1 MQKKEKDERSLA
13 IKQSADRILQIMS
26 QLRDPQ
32 SGCQWD
38 LEQNFETLSKYVIE
52 EAYEVAE
59 AVADGNVDEIMEEL
73 GDLLLQVVFFSQ
85 IASEKNLFRFL
96 DVVNAVSEK
105 MIRRH
110 PHIFSKNKE
119 FKTAKEQKEN
129 WEIIKDLEKSE
140 KKNINEKSLLSGISK
155 NLPSLIKSKKIQEK
169 VSRAGFDWKDEG
181 EVLEKVKEELAELSE
196 AIKNSDHSNSEE
208 ELGDLLFTLVNLG
221 RHMDIDCDTALRKA
235 NYKFSKRFDLLELQ
249 MTKENKKLSKVNKLY
264 MEKIW
269 SKVKKL
275 SYTKN
280 DKPETTIDRS
290 QM

>member
-1 MQKKEKDERSLA
+1 MQKKEKDERSPA
-13 IKQSADRILQIMS
+13 SKQSADRILQIMS

-32 SGCQWD
+32 NGCQWD
-38 LEQNFETLSKYVIE
+38 LEQNFESLSKYVIE

-59 AVADGNVDEIMEEL
+59 AVADGNADEIMEEL

-85 IASEKNLFRFL
+85 IASETNLFQFL

-129 WEIIKDLEKSE
+129 WEIIKDLEKSG

-196 AIKNSDHSNSEE
+196 AIKNSDRSNSEE

-235 NYKFSKRFDLLELQ
+235 NYKFSKRFNLLELQ
-249 MTKENKKLSKVNKLY
+249 MAKENKELSKVNKLY
-264 MEKIW
+264 MEKTW

-290 QM
+290 

>member
-13 IKQSADRILQIMS
+13 SKQSADRILQIMS

-32 SGCQWD
+32 NGCQWD
-38 LEQNFETLSKYVIE
+38 LEQNFESLSKYVIE

-59 AVADGNVDEIMEEL
+59 AVADGNADEIMEEL

-129 WEIIKDLEKSE
+129 WEIVKDLEKSR
-140 KKNINEKSLLSGISK
+140 KNNINEKSLLSGISK

-169 VSRAGFDWKDEG
+169 VSRAGFDWKDKG
-181 EVLEKVKEELAELSE
+181 EVLEKVKEEIAELSE
-196 AIKNSDHSNSEE
+196 AIKNSDRSHSEE

-235 NYKFSKRFDLLELQ
+235 NYKFSKRFNLLELQ
-249 MTKENKKLSKVNKLY
+249 MAKENKELSKVNKLY
-264 MEKIW
+264 MEKTW

-280 DKPETTIDRS
+280 DKPKRTNDRG
-290 QM
+290 

>member
-1 MQKKEKDERSLA
+1 MQKKEKDERSPA
-13 IKQSADRILQIMS
+13 SKQSADRILQIMS

-32 SGCQWD
+32 NGCQWD
-38 LEQNFETLSKYVIE
+38 LEQNFESLSKYVIE

-85 IASEKNLFRFL
+85 IASEKNQFRFL

-140 KKNINEKSLLSGISK
+140 KNNINEKSLLSGISK

-169 VSRAGFDWKDEG
+169 VSRVGFDWKDEG

-196 AIKNSDHSNSEE
+196 AIKNSDRSNSEE

-235 NYKFSKRFDLLELQ
+235 NYKFSKRFNLLELQ
-249 MTKENKKLSKVNKLY
+249 MGKENKELSKVNKLY
-264 MEKIW
+264 MEKTW

-275 SYTKN
+275 SYKKN

-290 QM
+290 

>member
-1 MQKKEKDERSLA
+1 MQKKEKDERSPA
-13 IKQSADRILQIMS
+13 SKQSADRILQIMS

-32 SGCQWD
+32 NGCQWD
-38 LEQNFETLSKYVIE
+38 LEQNFESLSKYVIE

-85 IASEKNLFRFL
+85 IASEKNQFRFL

-140 KKNINEKSLLSGISK
+140 KNNINEKSLLSGVSK

-196 AIKNSDHSNSEE
+196 AIKNSDRSNSEE

-235 NYKFSKRFDLLELQ
+235 NYKFSKRFNLLELQ
-249 MTKENKKLSKVNKLY
+249 MGKENKELSKVNKLY
-264 MEKIW
+264 MEKTW

-290 QM
+290 

>member
-1 MQKKEKDERSLA
+1 MQKKEKDERSPA
-13 IKQSADRILQIMS
+13 SKQSADRILQIMS

-32 SGCQWD
+32 NGCQWD
-38 LEQNFETLSKYVIE
+38 LEQNFESLSKYVIE

-140 KKNINEKSLLSGISK
+140 KNNINEKSLLSGISK

-196 AIKNSDHSNSEE
+196 AIKNSDRSNSEE

-235 NYKFSKRFDLLELQ
+235 NYKFSKRFNLLELQ
-249 MTKENKKLSKVNKLY
+249 MGKENKELSKVNKLY
-264 MEKIW
+264 MEKTW

-275 SYTKN
+275 SYKKN

-290 QM
+290 

>member
-1 MQKKEKDERSLA
+1 MQKKEKDERSPA
-13 IKQSADRILQIMS
+13 SKQSADRILQIMS

-32 SGCQWD
+32 NGCQWD
-38 LEQNFETLSKYVIE
+38 LEQNFESLSKYVIE

-59 AVADGNVDEIMEEL
+59 AVADGNVDDIMEEL

-140 KKNINEKSLLSGISK
+140 KKKIYEKSLLSEISK

-196 AIKNSDHSNSEE
+196 AIKNSDRSNSEE

-235 NYKFSKRFDLLELQ
+235 NYKFSKRFNLLELQ
-249 MTKENKKLSKVNKLY
+249 MGKENKELSKVNKLY
-264 MEKIW
+264 MEKTW

-275 SYTKN
+275 SYKKN

-290 QM
+290 

>member
-1 MQKKEKDERSLA
+1 MQKKEKDERSPA
-13 IKQSADRILQIMS
+13 SKQSADRILQIMS

-38 LEQNFETLSKYVIE
+38 LEQNFESLSKYVIE

-140 KKNINEKSLLSGISK
+140 KNNINEKSLLSGVSK

-196 AIKNSDHSNSEE
+196 AIKNSDRSNSEE

-235 NYKFSKRFDLLELQ
+235 NYKFSKRFNLLELQ
-249 MTKENKKLSKVNKLY
+249 MGKENKELSKVNKLY
-264 MEKIW
+264 MEKTW

-290 QM
+290 

>member
-1 MQKKEKDERSLA
+1 MQKKEKDKRSPA
-13 IKQSADRILQIMS
+13 SKQSADRILQIMS

-32 SGCQWD
+32 NGCQWD
-38 LEQNFETLSKYVIE
+38 LEQNFESLSKYVIE

-140 KKNINEKSLLSGISK
+140 KNNINEKSLLSGVSK

-196 AIKNSDHSNSEE
+196 AIKNSDRSNSEE

-235 NYKFSKRFDLLELQ
+235 NYKFSKRFNLLELQ
-249 MTKENKKLSKVNKLY
+249 MGKENKELSKVNKLY
-264 MEKIW
+264 MEKTW

-290 QM
+290 

>member
-1 MQKKEKDERSLA
+1 MQKKEKDERSPA
-13 IKQSADRILQIMS
+13 SKKSADRILQIMS

-32 SGCQWD
+32 NGCQWD
-38 LEQNFETLSKYVIE
+38 LEQNFESLSKYVIE

-235 NYKFSKRFDLLELQ
+235 NYKFSKRFNLLELQ
-249 MTKENKKLSKVNKLY
+249 MAKKNKELSKVNKLY
-264 MEKIW
+264 MEKTW

-280 DKPETTIDRS
+280 DKPKTKIDRS
-290 QM
+290 

>member
-13 IKQSADRILQIMS
+13 SKQSADRILQIMN

-32 SGCQWD
+32 NGCQWD
-38 LEQNFETLSKYVIE
+38 LEQDFESLSKYVIE

-59 AVADGNVDEIMEEL
+59 AVADGNTDEIMEEL
-73 GDLLLQVVFFSQ
+73 GDLLLQVVFFCQ

-129 WEIIKDLEKSE
+129 WEIIKDLEKSG
-140 KKNINEKSLLSGISK
+140 KKNINEKSVLSGISK

-196 AIKNSDHSNSEE
+196 AIRNSDRCHSEE

-235 NYKFSKRFDLLELQ
+235 NYKFSKRFNLLELQ
-249 MTKENKKLSKVNKLY
+249 MAKENKELSKVNKLY
-264 MEKIW
+264 MEKTW

-290 QM
+290 

>member
-13 IKQSADRILQIMS
+13 SKQSADRILQIMS

-32 SGCQWD
+32 NGCQWD
-38 LEQNFETLSKYVIE
+38 LEQNFESLSKYVIE

-129 WEIIKDLEKSE
+129 WEIIKDLEKSG
-140 KKNINEKSLLSGISK
+140 KKNINEKSLLSGIPK
-155 NLPSLIKSKKIQEK
+155 NLPSLIKAKKIQDK

-196 AIKNSDHSNSEE
+196 AIKNSDRSHSEE

-235 NYKFSKRFDLLELQ
+235 NYKFSKRFNLLELQ
-249 MTKENKKLSKVNKLY
+249 MAKENKELSKVNKLY

-290 QM
+290 

>member
-13 IKQSADRILQIMS
+13 SKQSADRILQIMS

-32 SGCQWD
+32 NGCQWD
-38 LEQNFETLSKYVIE
+38 LEQNFESLSKYVIE

-59 AVADGNVDEIMEEL
+59 AVADGNADEIMEEL

-96 DVVNAVSEK
+96 DVVNTVSEK

-110 PHIFSKNKE
+110 PHIFSENKE

-129 WEIIKDLEKSE
+129 WEIVKDLEKSG
-140 KKNINEKSLLSGISK
+140 KNKINEKSLLSGISK

-196 AIKNSDHSNSEE
+196 AIKNSDRSNSEE

-235 NYKFSKRFDLLELQ
+235 NYKFSKRFNLLELQ
-249 MTKENKKLSKVNKLY
+249 MAKENKELSKVNKLY
-264 MEKIW
+264 MEKTW

-290 QM
+290 

>member
-1 MQKKEKDERSLA
+1 MQKKEKDERSPA
-13 IKQSADRILQIMS
+13 SKQSADRILQIMS

-32 SGCQWD
+32 NGCQWD
-38 LEQNFETLSKYVIE
+38 LEQNFESLSKYVIE

-140 KKNINEKSLLSGISK
+140 KNKINEKSLLSGVSK

-196 AIKNSDHSNSEE
+196 AIKNSDRSNSEE

-235 NYKFSKRFDLLELQ
+235 NYKFSKRFNLLELQ
-249 MTKENKKLSKVNKLY
+249 MGKENKELSKVNKLY
-264 MEKIW
+264 MEKTW

-275 SYTKN
+275 SYKKN

-290 QM
+290 

>member
-13 IKQSADRILQIMS
+13 SKQSADRILQIMS

-32 SGCQWD
+32 NGCQWD
-38 LEQNFETLSKYVIE
+38 LEQNFESLSKYVIE

-59 AVADGNVDEIMEEL
+59 AVADGNTDEIMEEL

-119 FKTAKEQKEN
+119 FKTAKEQKES
-129 WEIIKDLEKSE
+129 WEIIKNLEKSG
-140 KKNINEKSLLSGISK
+140 KKNINEKSILSGISK
-155 NLPSLIKSKKIQEK
+155 NLPSLVKAKKIQEK
-169 VSRAGFDWKDEG
+169 VSRAGFDWKDER

-196 AIKNSDHSNSEE
+196 AIRNSDRCHSEE

-235 NYKFSKRFDLLELQ
+235 NYKFSKRFNLLELQ
-249 MTKENKKLSKVNKLY
+249 MAKKNKELSKVNKLY
-264 MEKIW
+264 MEKTW

-280 DKPETTIDRS
+280 DKPKTTIDRS
-290 QM
+290 

>member
-13 IKQSADRILQIMS
+13 SKQSADRILQIMS

-32 SGCQWD
+32 NGCQWD
-38 LEQNFETLSKYVIE
+38 LEQNFESLSKYVIE

-140 KKNINEKSLLSGISK
+140 KNNINEKSLLSGVSK

-196 AIKNSDHSNSEE
+196 AIRNSDRCHSEE

-235 NYKFSKRFDLLELQ
+235 NYKFSKRFNLLELQ
-249 MTKENKKLSKVNKLY
+249 MAKENKELSKVNKLY
-264 MEKIW
+264 MEKTW

-290 QM
+290 

>member
-13 IKQSADRILQIMS
+13 SKQSADRILQIMS

-32 SGCQWD
+32 NGCQWD
-38 LEQNFETLSKYVIE
+38 LEQNFESLSKYVIE

-59 AVADGNVDEIMEEL
+59 AVADGNADAIMEEL

-140 KKNINEKSLLSGISK
+140 KNNINEKSLLSGISK

-169 VSRAGFDWKDEG
+169 VSRAGFDWKDEE

-196 AIKNSDHSNSEE
+196 AIKNSDRSNSEE

-235 NYKFSKRFDLLELQ
+235 NYKFSKRFNLLELQ
-249 MTKENKKLSKVNKLY
+249 MAKENKELSKVNKLY
-264 MEKIW
+264 MEKTW

-290 QM
+290 

>member
-1 MQKKEKDERSLA
+1 MQKKEKDERSPA
-13 IKQSADRILQIMS
+13 SKQSADRILQIMS

-32 SGCQWD
+32 NGCQWD
-38 LEQNFETLSKYVIE
+38 LEQNFESLSKYVIE

-140 KKNINEKSLLSGISK
+140 KNNINEKSLLSGVSK

-196 AIKNSDHSNSEE
+196 AIKNSDRSNSEE

-235 NYKFSKRFDLLELQ
+235 NYKFSKRFNLLELQ
-249 MTKENKKLSKVNKLY
+249 MAKENKELSKVNKLY
-264 MEKIW
+264 MEKTW

-290 QM
+290 

>member
-1 MQKKEKDERSLA
+1 MQKKEKDERSPA
-13 IKQSADRILQIMS
+13 SKQSADRILQIMS

-32 SGCQWD
+32 NGCQWD
-38 LEQNFETLSKYVIE
+38 LEQNFESLSKYVIE

-59 AVADGNVDEIMEEL
+59 AVADGNADEIMEEL

-96 DVVNAVSEK
+96 DVVNTVSEK

-110 PHIFSKNKE
+110 PHIFSENKE

-129 WEIIKDLEKSE
+129 WEIVKDLEKSG
-140 KKNINEKSLLSGISK
+140 KNKINEKSLLSGISK

-196 AIKNSDHSNSEE
+196 AIKNSDRSNSEE

-235 NYKFSKRFDLLELQ
+235 NYKFSKRFNLLELQ
-249 MTKENKKLSKVNKLY
+249 MAKENKELSKVNKLY
-264 MEKIW
+264 MEKTW

-290 QM
+290 

>member
-1 MQKKEKDERSLA
+1 MQKKEKDERSPA
-13 IKQSADRILQIMS
+13 SKQSADRILQIMS

-32 SGCQWD
+32 NGCQWD
-38 LEQNFETLSKYVIE
+38 LEQNFESLSKYVIE

-140 KKNINEKSLLSGISK
+140 KNNINEKSLLSGISK

-196 AIKNSDHSNSEE
+196 AIKNSDRSNSEE

-235 NYKFSKRFDLLELQ
+235 NYKFSKRFNLLELQ
-249 MTKENKKLSKVNKLY
+249 MAKENKELSKVNKLY
-264 MEKIW
+264 MEKTW

-290 QM
+290 

>member
-13 IKQSADRILQIMS
+13 SKQSADRILQIMS

-32 SGCQWD
+32 NGCQWD
-38 LEQNFETLSKYVIE
+38 LEQNFESLSKYVIE

-85 IASEKNLFRFL
+85 IASEKNQFRFL

-140 KKNINEKSLLSGISK
+140 KNNINEKSLLSGVSK

-196 AIKNSDHSNSEE
+196 AIKNSDRSNSEE

-235 NYKFSKRFDLLELQ
+235 NYKFSKRFNLLELQ
-249 MTKENKKLSKVNKLY
+249 MGKENKELSKVNKLY
-264 MEKIW
+264 MEKTW

-290 QM
+290 

>member
-1 MQKKEKDERSLA
+1 MQKKEKDKRSPA
-13 IKQSADRILQIMS
+13 SKQSADRILQIMS

-32 SGCQWD
+32 NGCQWD
-38 LEQNFETLSKYVIE
+38 LEQNFESLSKYVIE

-140 KKNINEKSLLSGISK
+140 KNNINEKSLLSGVSK

-196 AIKNSDHSNSEE
+196 AIKNSDRSNSEE

-235 NYKFSKRFDLLELQ
+235 NYKFSKRW
-249 MTKENKKLSKVNKLY
+249 KKLEKIAKNEKLKLNKL
-264 MEKIW
+264 
-269 SKVKKL
+269 SLKKYNIL
-275 SYTKN
+275 WNKA
-280 DKPETTIDRS
+280 KKK
-290 QM
+290 

>member
-1 MQKKEKDERSLA
+1 MQKKEKDERSPA
-13 IKQSADRILQIMS
+13 SKQSADRILQIMS

-32 SGCQWD
+32 NGCQWD
-38 LEQNFETLSKYVIE
+38 LEQNFESLSKYVIE

-59 AVADGNVDEIMEEL
+59 AVTDGNVDEIMEEL

-140 KKNINEKSLLSGISK
+140 KNNINEKSLLSGVSK

-196 AIKNSDHSNSEE
+196 AIKNSDRSNSEE

-235 NYKFSKRFDLLELQ
+235 NYKFSKRFNLLELQ
-249 MTKENKKLSKVNKLY
+249 MGKENKELSKVNKLY
-264 MEKIW
+264 MEKTW

-275 SYTKN
+275 SYKKN

-290 QM
+290 

>member
-1 MQKKEKDERSLA
+1 MRKKEKDERSLA
-13 IKQSADRILQIMS
+13 SKQSADRILQIMS
-26 QLRDPQ
+26 QLRDPHN
-32 SGCQWD
+32 GCQWD
-38 LEQNFETLSKYVIE
+38 LEQNFESLSKYVIE

-59 AVADGNVDEIMEEL
+59 AVADGNSDEIMEEL

-110 PHIFSKNKE
+110 PHIFTKNKE

-129 WEIIKDLEKSE
+129 WEIIKDLEKSG
-140 KKNINEKSLLSGISK
+140 KKNINEKSLLSGIPK
-155 NLPSLIKSKKIQEK
+155 NLPSLIKAKKIQDK

-196 AIKNSDHSNSEE
+196 AIRNSDRCHSEE

-235 NYKFSKRFDLLELQ
+235 NYKFSKRFNLLELQ
-249 MTKENKKLSKVNKLY
+249 MGKENKELSRVNKLY
-264 MEKIW
+264 MEKTW

-275 SYTKN
+275 SYKKN

-290 QM
+290 

>member
-1 MQKKEKDERSLA
+1 MQKKEKDQRSLA
-13 IKQSADRILQIMS
+13 SKQSADRILQIMS

-32 SGCQWD
+32 NGCQWD
-38 LEQNFETLSKYVIE
+38 LEQNFESLSKYVIE

-59 AVADGNVDEIMEEL
+59 AVADGNADAIMEEL

-140 KKNINEKSLLSGISK
+140 KNNINEKSLLSGISK

-169 VSRAGFDWKDEG
+169 VSRAGFDWKDEE

-196 AIKNSDHSNSEE
+196 AIKNSDRSNSEE

-235 NYKFSKRFDLLELQ
+235 NYKFSKRFNLLELQ
-249 MTKENKKLSKVNKLY
+249 MAKENKELSKVNKLY
-264 MEKIW
+264 MEKTW

-290 QM
+290 

>member
-13 IKQSADRILQIMS
+13 SKQSADRILQIMS
-26 QLRDPQ
+26 QLRDPHN
-32 SGCQWD
+32 GCQWD
-38 LEQNFETLSKYVIE
+38 LEQNFESLSKYVIE

-59 AVADGNVDEIMEEL
+59 AVADGNADEIMEEL

-129 WEIIKDLEKSE
+129 WEIIKDLEKSGAN
-140 KKNINEKSLLSGISK
+140 NINEKSLLTGISK

-169 VSRAGFDWKDEG
+169 VSRAGFDWKDEE

-196 AIKNSDHSNSEE
+196 AIKNSDRSNSEE

-235 NYKFSKRFDLLELQ
+235 NYKFSKRFNLLELQ
-249 MTKENKKLSKVNKLY
+249 MAKENKELSKVNKLY
-264 MEKIW
+264 MEKTW

-290 QM
+290 

>member
-1 MQKKEKDERSLA
+1 MQKKEKDKRLLA
-13 IKQSADRILQIMS
+13 SKQSADRILQIMS
-26 QLRDPQ
+26 HLRDPQ
-32 SGCQWD
+32 NGCQWD
-38 LEQNFETLSKYVIE
+38 LEQDFESLSKYVIE

-59 AVADGNVDEIMEEL
+59 AVADGNADEIMEEL

-169 VSRAGFDWKDEG
+169 VSRVGFDWKDEG

-196 AIKNSDHSNSEE
+196 AIKNSDRSNSEE

-235 NYKFSKRFDLLELQ
+235 NYKFSKRFNLLELQ
-249 MTKENKKLSKVNKLY
+249 MAKENKELSKVNKLY
-264 MEKIW
+264 MEKTW

-275 SYTKN
+275 SYKKN

-290 QM
+290 

>member
-1 MQKKEKDERSLA
+1 MQKKEKDERSPA
-13 IKQSADRILQIMS
+13 SKQSADRILQIMS

-32 SGCQWD
+32 NGCQWD
-38 LEQNFETLSKYVIE
+38 LEQNFESLSKYVIE

-140 KKNINEKSLLSGISK
+140 KNNINEKSLLSGISK

-196 AIKNSDHSNSEE
+196 AIKNSDRSNSEE

-235 NYKFSKRFDLLELQ
+235 NYKFSKRFNLLELQ
-249 MTKENKKLSKVNKLY
+249 MGKENKELSKVNKLY
-264 MEKIW
+264 MEKTW

-290 QM
+290 

>member
-1 MQKKEKDERSLA
+1 MQKKGKNERSLA
-13 IKQSADRILQIMS
+13 SKQSADRILQIMS

-32 SGCQWD
+32 NGCQWD
-38 LEQNFETLSKYVIE
+38 LEQNFESLSKHVIE

-59 AVADGNVDEIMEEL
+59 AVADGNTDEIMEEL

-110 PHIFSKNKE
+110 PHIFSKKKE

-129 WEIIKDLEKSE
+129 WEIIKDLEKSG
-140 KKNINEKSLLSGISK
+140 KKNINSKSVLSGISK

-169 VSRAGFDWKDEG
+169 ASRAGFDWKDEG
-181 EVLEKVKEELAELSE
+181 EVLEKIKEELTELSE
-196 AIKNSDHSNSEE
+196 AIKNKDRCHSEE

-235 NYKFSKRFDLLELQ
+235 NYKFSKRFNLLELQ
-249 MTKENKKLSKVNKLY
+249 MAKENKELSKVNKLY
-264 MEKIW
+264 MEKTW

-275 SYTKN
+275 SYKKN
-280 DKPETTIDRS
+280 DKPKTTIDRS
-290 QM
+290 

>member
-1 MQKKEKDERSLA
+1 MQKKEKDERSPA
-13 IKQSADRILQIMS
+13 SKQSADRILQIMS

-32 SGCQWD
+32 NGCQWD
-38 LEQNFETLSKYVIE
+38 LEQNFESLSKYVIE

-85 IASEKNLFRFL
+85 IASEKNQFRFL

-129 WEIIKDLEKSE
+129 WEIIKDLEKNE

-169 VSRAGFDWKDEG
+169 VSRVGFDWKDEG

-196 AIKNSDHSNSEE
+196 AIKNSDRSNSEE

-235 NYKFSKRFDLLELQ
+235 NYKFSKRFNLLELQ
-249 MTKENKKLSKVNKLY
+249 MGKENKELSKVNKLY
-264 MEKIW
+264 MEKTW

-275 SYTKN
+275 SYKKN

-290 QM
+290 

>member
-13 IKQSADRILQIMS
+13 SKQSADRILHIMS

-32 SGCQWD
+32 NGCQWD
-38 LEQNFETLSKYVIE
+38 LEQNFESLSKYVIE

-59 AVADGNVDEIMEEL
+59 AVADGNTDEIMEEL

-110 PHIFSKNKE
+110 PHIFTKNKE

-129 WEIIKDLEKSE
+129 WEIIKDLEKSG
-140 KKNINEKSLLSGISK
+140 KKNINEKSLLSGIPK
-155 NLPSLIKSKKIQEK
+155 NLPSLMKSKKIQEK

-181 EVLEKVKEELAELSE
+181 EVLEKVKEELTELSE
-196 AIKNSDHSNSEE
+196 AIRNSDRCHSEE

-235 NYKFSKRFDLLELQ
+235 NYKFSKRFNLLEVQ
-249 MTKENKKLSKVNKLY
+249 MAKENKELSKVNKLY
-264 MEKIW
+264 MEKTW

-290 QM
+290 

>member
-13 IKQSADRILQIMS
+13 SKQSADRILQIMS

-32 SGCQWD
+32 NGCQWD
-38 LEQNFETLSKYVIE
+38 LEQNFESLSKYVIE

-59 AVADGNVDEIMEEL
+59 AVADGNADEIMEEL

-140 KKNINEKSLLSGISK
+140 KNNINEKSLLSGISK
-155 NLPSLIKSKKIQEK
+155 SLPSLIKSKKIQEK

-235 NYKFSKRFDLLELQ
+235 NYKFSKRFNLLELQ
-249 MTKENKKLSKVNKLY
+249 MAKENKELSKVNKLY
-264 MEKIW
+264 MEKTW

>member
-1 MQKKEKDERSLA
+1 MQKKEKDERSPA
-13 IKQSADRILQIMS
+13 SKQSADRILQIMS

-32 SGCQWD
+32 NGCQWD
-38 LEQNFETLSKYVIE
+38 LEQNFESLSKYVIE

-85 IASEKNLFRFL
+85 IASEKNQFRFL

-140 KKNINEKSLLSGISK
+140 KNNINEKSLLSGISK

-196 AIKNSDHSNSEE
+196 AIKNSDRSNSEE

-235 NYKFSKRFDLLELQ
+235 NYKFSKRFNLLELQ
-249 MTKENKKLSKVNKLY
+249 MGKENKELSKVNKLY
-264 MEKIW
+264 MEKTW

-275 SYTKN
+275 SYKKN

-290 QM
+290 

>member
-13 IKQSADRILQIMS
+13 SKQSADRILQIMS

-32 SGCQWD
+32 NGCQWD
-38 LEQNFETLSKYVIE
+38 LEQNFESLSKYVIE

-59 AVADGNVDEIMEEL
+59 AVADGNTDEIMEEL

-110 PHIFSKNKE
+110 PHIFSKNKG

-129 WEIIKDLEKSE
+129 WEIIKDLEKSG
-140 KKNINEKSLLSGISK
+140 KKNINEKSVLSGISK

-196 AIKNSDHSNSEE
+196 AIRNSDRCHSEE

-235 NYKFSKRFDLLELQ
+235 NYKFSKRFNLLELQ
-249 MTKENKKLSKVNKLY
+249 MAKENKELSKVNKLY

-280 DKPETTIDRS
+280 DKPKTTIDRS
-290 QM
+290 

>member
-1 MQKKEKDERSLA
+1 MQKKEKDERSPA
-13 IKQSADRILQIMS
+13 SKQSADRILQIMS

-32 SGCQWD
+32 NGCQWD
-38 LEQNFETLSKYVIE
+38 LEQNFESLSKYVIE

-140 KKNINEKSLLSGISK
+140 KNNINEKSLLSGISK

-196 AIKNSDHSNSEE
+196 AIKNSDRSNSEE

-235 NYKFSKRFDLLELQ
+235 NYKFSKRFNLLELQ
-249 MTKENKKLSKVNKLY
+249 MAKENKELSKVNKLY
-264 MEKIW
+264 MEKTW

-275 SYTKN
+275 SYKKN

-290 QM
+290 

>member
-1 MQKKEKDERSLA
+1 MQKKEKDGRSLA
-13 IKQSADRILQIMS
+13 SKQSADRILQIMS

-32 SGCQWD
+32 NGCQWD
-38 LEQNFETLSKYVIE
+38 LEQDFESLSKHVIE

-59 AVADGNVDEIMEEL
+59 AVADGNADEIMEEL

-85 IASEKNLFRFL
+85 IASEKNLFQFL

-119 FKTAKEQKEN
+119 FKTAKEQKET
-129 WEIIKDLEKSE
+129 WEIIKDLEKSG
-140 KKNINEKSLLSGISK
+140 KNKINQESLLSGISK

-169 VSRAGFDWKDEG
+169 VSRAGFDWKDEE
-181 EVLEKVKEELAELSE
+181 EVLEKVKEELDELSE
-196 AIKNSDHSNSEE
+196 AIKNRDRSHSEE

-221 RHMDIDCDTALRKA
+221 RQMDIDCDTALRKA
-235 NYKFSKRFDLLELQ
+235 NYKFSKRFNLLELQ
-249 MTKENKKLSKVNKLY
+249 MAKENKELSKVNKLY
-264 MEKIW
+264 MEKTW

-275 SYTKN
+275 SYKKN
-280 DKPETTIDRS
+280 DKPETTNDRS
-290 QM
+290 

>member
-1 MQKKEKDERSLA
+1 
-13 IKQSADRILQIMS
+13 
-26 QLRDPQ
+26 
-32 SGCQWD
+32 
-38 LEQNFETLSKYVIE
+38 
-52 EAYEVAE
+52 
-59 AVADGNVDEIMEEL
+59 MEEL

-140 KKNINEKSLLSGISK
+140 KNNINEKSLLSGISK

-196 AIKNSDHSNSEE
+196 AIENSDRSNSEE

-235 NYKFSKRFDLLELQ
+235 NYKFSKRFNLLELQ
-249 MTKENKKLSKVNKLY
+249 MAKENKELSKVNKLY
-264 MEKIW
+264 MEKTW

-275 SYTKN
+275 SYKKN

-290 QM
+290 

>member
-1 MQKKEKDERSLA
+1 MQKKEKDERSPA
-13 IKQSADRILQIMS
+13 SKQSADRILQIMS

-32 SGCQWD
+32 NGCQWD
-38 LEQNFETLSKYVIE
+38 LEQNFESLSKHVIE

-59 AVADGNVDEIMEEL
+59 AVADGNTDEIMEEL

-110 PHIFSKNKE
+110 PHIFSKKKE

-129 WEIIKDLEKSE
+129 WEIIKDLEKSG
-140 KKNINEKSLLSGISK
+140 KKNINSKSVLSGISK

-196 AIKNSDHSNSEE
+196 AIKNSDRSNSEE

-235 NYKFSKRFDLLELQ
+235 NYKFSKRFNLLELQ
-249 MTKENKKLSKVNKLY
+249 MAKENKELSKVNKLY
-264 MEKIW
+264 MEKTW

-290 QM
+290 

>member
-13 IKQSADRILQIMS
+13 SKQSADRILQIMS

-32 SGCQWD
+32 NGCQWD
-38 LEQNFETLSKYVIE
+38 LEQNFESLSKYVIE

-59 AVADGNVDEIMEEL
+59 AVADGNADEIMEEL

-140 KKNINEKSLLSGISK
+140 KNNINEKSLLSGISK

-235 NYKFSKRFDLLELQ
+235 NYKFSKRFNLLELQ
-249 MTKENKKLSKVNKLY
+249 MAKENKELSKVNKLY
-264 MEKIW
+264 MEKTW

-290 QM
+290 

>member
-1 MQKKEKDERSLA
+1 MQKKEKDETSLA
-13 IKQSADRILQIMS
+13 SKQSADRILQIMS

-32 SGCQWD
+32 NGCQWD
-38 LEQNFETLSKYVIE
+38 LEQNFESLSKYVIE

-59 AVADGNVDEIMEEL
+59 AVADGNADEIIEEL

-129 WEIIKDLEKSE
+129 WEKIKDLEKRGG
-140 KKNINEKSLLSGISK
+140 KNINEKSVLSGISK

-196 AIKNSDHSNSEE
+196 AIRNSDRCHSEE

-235 NYKFSKRFDLLELQ
+235 NYKFSKRFNLLELQ
-249 MTKENKKLSKVNKLY
+249 MAKKNKELSKVNKLY
-264 MEKIW
+264 MEKTW

-275 SYTKN
+275 RYKKN

-290 QM
+290 